1 VKPPSNDFIEELLD
15 HFTRTMRKKS
25 ATRYY
30 IETGSGFLPA
40 HIIEEQFIADYIEKN
55 SNGLDQREANQ
66 RAVLALLATGHQPS
80 QFLLNLIAGE
90 LQHYWSSDPMERG
103 RSHRKRRAAIIDGEI
118 AVLAKQLRRRGVS
131 DPITRAEKEI
141 AERWHHA
148 SGSALNRWLRRNR

>member
-1 VKPPSNDFIEELLD
+1 MKPPSNDFIEELLD
-15 HFTRTMRKKS
+15 HFTRTMRKNS
-25 ATRYY
+25 AIRYY
-30 IETGSGFLPA
+30 IETGSGFLP
-40 HIIEEQFIADYIEKN
+40 I
-55 SNGLDQREANQ
+55 GLDQREANQ

-90 LQHYWSSDPMERG
+90 LQHYLSSDPMERG